1 LLRWRWLA
9 CYSWSELLSFPIKA
23 APSCSQPLISP
34 RVTKS
39 PCNRWSCLHRTCSA
53 KIAESKYLCHF
64 HTAISTVSH
73 PICKSHRNR
82 GRWMRIRHLALP
94 HWKNS
99 RILAS
104 FGHRQTLG
112 PTLDGL
118 VSATRS
124 SLHFWWWCG
133 IPVDI
138 GDVFWPRLRGSYERA

>member
-1 LLRWRWLA
+1 LPLRRDSAWGLRQRQSICAGGGRAYPACLAGTRWCLSCRSWKGFRWDALWLKWRWLA

-39 PCNRWSCLHRTCSA
+39 PGNRWSCLHKTCSA

-73 PICKSHRNR
+73 PIWKSHRNR

-94 HWKNS
+94 H
-99 RILAS
+99 
-104 FGHRQTLG
+104 
-112 PTLDGL
+112 
-118 VSATRS
+118 
-124 SLHFWWWCG
+124 
-133 IPVDI
+133 
-138 GDVFWPRLRGSYERA
+138 